1 MLGFELNALS
11 LNALYLLIHASNTF
25 YLGMLFLDRTCLQ
38 GAGVTGVYHQA
49 WPSKYSYWEPYLQ
62 YCNIYI
68 F

>member
-1 MLGFELNALS
+1 MKLEVFKMLFFFWMLGFELNALS

-49 WPSKYSYWEPYLQ
+49 
-62 YCNIYI
+62 
-68 F
+68 